1 MCYLQKESQIYQDA
15 RTLEEFFDQLLE
27 KWLPTYAYDSTLPSD
42 EESDSPPQKKYRRII
57 LPEWRELYAPSG
69 SGVGA
74 SQHNEDVSYMGTPGD
89 KQNCMCSQ

>member
-1 MCYLQKESQIYQDA
+1 
-15 RTLEEFFDQLLE
+15 
-27 KWLPTYAYDSTLPSD
+27 LPSD